1 MAGEITL
8 KGIVLGSM
16 PVGEYDRRLSILTC
30 EKGRISAFASG
41 ARRPMSSL
49 RAACRLFT
57 YAAFTVYP
65 RHDSYSVVKCE
76 SPVYFDELSM
86 DPEKS
91 YYGMYFCELLEY
103 FTRENAD
110 EAEQVKLLF
119 TALKALLKAAMPV
132 NLTRRVFELRALANF
147 GEAPN
152 IFECNACRK
161 KEGEKD
167 WIFDIRQGTCLCRE
181 CRDKLAGTDR
191 TASNPSVVT
200 ISETVRYTMHYC
212 ITAPYKALFGF
223 RLAPEA
229 EESFTATVDGF
240 VKNHV
245 DKPIKSL
252 EMLEFPGFGQV

>member
-1 MAGEITL
+1 MAGEIIL

-57 YAAFTVYP
+57 Y
-65 RHDSYSVVKCE
+65 SVVKCE
-76 SPVYFDELSM
+76 NPVYFDELSM

-110 EAEQVKLLF
+110 EAEQVKLLY

-132 NLTRRVFELRALANF
+132 TLVRRVFELRALANF

-152 IFECNACRK
+152 IFECNRCRK
-161 KEGEKD
+161 KDGETE
-167 WIFDIRQGTCLCRE
+167 WIFDIRQGTCFCRE
-181 CRDKLAGTDR
+181 CADKDCFISYGCYDIGDR
-191 TASNPSVVT
+191 EIYDALLHNLTVQVT
-200 ISETVRYTMHYC
+200 
-212 ITAPYKALFGF
+212 F
-223 RLAPEA
+223 RFQAR
-229 EESFTATVDGF
+229 T
-240 VKNHV
+240 
-245 DKPIKSL
+245 
-252 EMLEFPGFGQV
+252 